1 MDGRYV
7 KSQIIGLVVLYQI
20 RRRLKKDDQ
29 GDIMKLAIMQ
39 PYLFPYVGYYQLITA
54 VDTFVIYDD
63 INYIKGGWINRN
75 RILLNAKASLFSL
88 QLVHKSPNK
97 LINEIKIVPEGNNR
111 GKILAMVSLAY
122 KRAPMYDNI
131 FPLIKEILMNNE
143 SNLSEYLYFS
153 LLKVTNYL
161 GLSTKLIKSSGIS
174 KTFTLRAESKILDIC
189 SRLNSST
196 YINAIGGMTLYN
208 KGNFLANKIKLKFI
222 KMKDIK
228 YKQYGNNFVPNLS
241 IIDLMMFGSK
251 LEIRKILK
259 EYSLI

>member
-1 MDGRYV
+1 
-7 KSQIIGLVVLYQI
+7 
-20 RRRLKKDDQ
+20 
-29 GDIMKLAIMQ
+29 MQ
-39 PYLFPYVGYYQLITA
+39 PYLFPYLGYYQLIGA

-63 INYIKGGWINRN
+63 VNYIKGGWINRN

-111 GKILAMVSLAY
+111 NKILAMISSAY

-143 SNLSEYLYFS
+143 SNLSEYLFYS

-161 GLSTKLIKSSGIS
+161 GLSTKLIKSSCIS
-174 KTFTLRAESKILDIC
+174 KTAIPKAESKVLDIC
-189 SRLNSST
+189 LRLNAST
-196 YINAIGGMTLYN
+196 YINAIRGMTLYS
-208 KGNFLANKIKLKFI
+208 KENFLTNKIKLEFI

-228 YKQYGNNFVPNLS
+228 YKQYRDNFIPNLS
-241 IIDLMMFGSK
+241 IIDLMMFNSK
-251 LEIRKILK
+251 SEISKMLK
-259 EYSLI
+259 KYSLI